1 MFCMNKSYFWATSK
15 TCTRTLRNLDPE
27 KHGPRKTGTLKNLEP
42 EKPGPQKNLDPGS
55 CNCKMEV
62 LKSTFLL
69 IKYSVPTYIDRVN
82 KFA

>member
-1 MFCMNKSYFWATSK
+1 M
-15 TCTRTLRNLDPE
+15 DPE

-69 IKYSVPTYIDRVN
+69 IKYSVPTYI
-82 KFA
+82 